1 MQVIVDRGRD
11 PDDAKPACM
20 ERVRP
25 GLRPVPPADDQAS
38 TRWCASASRSR
49 RCPASSLNSGH
60 RALRRMVPPSWM
72 MPPTS
77 RWRRPGPPGRTD
89 GCRRPSTSCAH
100 VVVRDAGFRA
110 SRPTWCPAAPAGAVP
125 RMMYRRVNGG
135 RVVRR
140 IFGPWRVLAAGTR
153 FRILPFVVGLMG
165 PSIPRATMC
174 STLSRRRHKIKS
186 EARAVRGGYCL
197 RAEVT

>member
-77 RWRRPGPPGRTD
+77 RWRPGPPGRTD

-135 RVVRR
+135 HAWCAGSSPLACACCRNSLPYLALRR
-140 IFGPWRVLAAGTR
+140 WAHGAIHSACDDVLDA
-153 FRILPFVVGLMG
+153 I
-165 PSIPRATMC
+165 SATP
-174 STLSRRRHKIKS
+174 
-186 EARAVRGGYCL
+186 
-197 RAEVT
+197 